1 MSPNPKALIR
11 DIHAILDS
19 GEPGLEGVR
28 VATEYRTHCQ
38 EIQERI
44 DRFLELS
51 QAGHIYAAI
60 DIARAHPPL
69 LIAIEQAQF
78 LKEKDW
84 AEFTSRRGLPTFYG
98 FKSEHVD
105 RIRLLSREGYNVQA
119 SGYRAFRKAMLLK
132 DRNAAAQA
140 LQSIIAT
147 NPTDPNAPVEL
158 ARIEKHDFN
167 NLMEALEIALS
178 SEDAVEVES
187 LVSSIRERDW
197 TIQIASP
204 IWDRALKRLSPGIPK
219 PSPIVER
226 PSTVSLIPEP
236 EPLPPVETTTPDAAP
251 VSDPAKVE
259 LPPDPV
265 LSKLVSR
272 LTVIRR
278 VGFWKDAESLVDE
291 GKEILRNPP
300 PSSANQTIIT
310 QLRELLDWYASE
322 SENERLSELRKQQVS
337 AFSQRIDENSLRA
350 QLEPLNAREIKHFR
364 KQLERDWKGLQAA
377 APGESAWLSSTFE
390 SALKIIGTVF
400 SERRARQ
407 GPSVS
412 IRPMLI
418 RLGQTWAA
426 TLVGLIIVALGLSI
440 HEKQGDIARRA
451 DLFRTN
457 LLENDTKEILGDY
470 KSFIAKPVPGILK
483 SFNSAANRR
492 IQQARDWLDEI
503 ENRNHKIDQMISE
516 SESLLTSFSPDADET
531 IRLNIETAGDF
542 AARSSNDSAPAFR
555 TRLDLL
561 SDQLTRARL
570 AFVED
575 MRQSVE
581 TDFKNARELLA
592 SGLKW
597 NVTDPEELREPLTK
611 AREHL
616 AGLERIMIEKRAA
629 QFLPDLDREYRS
641 LRESIGE
648 FENAAARYRL
658 LGAELEMASTLD
670 QYLSKIDALANLRFE
685 RLPLCV
691 AARSVMAGRSK
702 IQDPL
707 RHMFMP
713 EDEQGWDHIVA
724 NKEASLLPLTATP
737 REHTA
742 FLRISGYEPLFS
754 IYSYKVQ
761 SFENGQPVSDPRRIF
776 CLYQADVESLALP
789 SSKRLLQTVQ
799 VYDSGSESDKPFSNE
814 VFICTTDDSGIPLD
828 GDYLELERL
837 LPECAFFSQIRDL
850 AMFDE
855 PSGAFGKSLMEVMD
869 LVVADA
875 FIDPLFKAFLMQELY
890 AFMSVRPYDWGLNL
904 SPYVSVHQR
913 RIRGIA
919 GRIKPFDWLDES
931 KRERLSVPLRA
942 LFEEISRASY
952 FQQAMAMRAL
962 MVECLNQ
969 PIVYSGHLDRD
980 GKWVPSSTDPIQ
992 NRLFGL
998 DTMGD
1003 IQGILSIQVAKRQTE
1018 VLTPGKALSPL
1029 LRFQDN
1035 PEILLN
1041 RIAESTGLDLTK
1053 DPHRT
1058 LLPSLFLPS
1067 IRASVP

>member
-11 DIHAILDS
+11 EILTILDS

-28 VATEYRTHCQ
+28 VATEYRAHCQ

-69 LIAIEQAQF
+69 LIAIEQSQF
-78 LKEKDW
+78 PKERDW
-84 AEFTSRRGLPTFYG
+84 SEFTSRRGLPTFYG

-105 RIRLLSREGYNVQA
+105 RIRLLSSEGYNVQA
-119 SGYRAFRKAMLLK
+119 PGYRAFRKAMLLK

-158 ARIEKHDFN
+158 ARIEKHDLGK
-167 NLMEALEIALS
+167 LMEALDNALS
-178 SEDAVEVES
+178 SEDTAEVES

-197 TIQIASP
+197 TIEIASP
-204 IWDRALKRLSPGIPK
+204 TWDRALKRLNPAIQK
-219 PSPIVER
+219 PSPVVEGT
-226 PSTVSLIPEP
+226 STVSLRPEPPAPVEKPPPEVAPIPEP
-236 EPLPPVETTTPDAAP
+236 P
-251 VSDPAKVE
+251 KVE

-278 VGFWKDAESLVDE
+278 VGFWKDAESLIEE
-291 GKEILRNPP
+291 GREILRNPP
-300 PSSANQTIIT
+300 PSSANQSTIT
-310 QLRELLDWYASE
+310 QLREHLDWYASE
-322 SENERLSELRKQQVS
+322 SENERQSELRKQQVS
-337 AFSQRIDENSLRA
+337 AFSQRIEENNLRA
-350 QLEPLNAREIKHFR
+350 DIEPLNTREIKRFR

-390 SALKIIGTVF
+390 SALGIIGTGI
-400 SERRARQ
+400 SERRARK
-407 GPSVS
+407 GPSAS
-412 IRPMLI
+412 IRPLLF
-418 RLGQTWAA
+418 RLGRTWVAPLA
-426 TLVGLIIVALGLSI
+426 GLIIMASGLSI

-451 DLFRTN
+451 DLFRAN
-457 LLENDTKEILGDY
+457 LLENDTKEILSDY
-470 KSFIAKPVPGILK
+470 KSFTAKPIPGLLK
-483 SFNSAANRR
+483 GLNSTANRA

-516 SESLLTSFSPDADET
+516 CESLLTSFSPDSDET

-542 AARSSNDSAPAFR
+542 SARSSNDSAPAFR
-555 TRLDLL
+555 ARLDLL

-575 MRQSVE
+575 MRQSVGA
-581 TDFKNARELLA
+581 DFKNARELLA

-597 NVTDPEELREPLTK
+597 NIADPEELREPLTRVK
-611 AREHL
+611 EHL

-629 QFLPDLDREYRS
+629 QFLPDLDREYRN

-658 LGAELEMASTLD
+658 LEAELGMASTLD

-713 EDEQGWDHIVA
+713 EDEQGWDHLVA
-724 NKEASLLPLTATP
+724 NRNASLSPVSATP

-761 SFENGQPVSDPRRIF
+761 SFANGQPVSDPRRIF
-776 CLYQADVESLALP
+776 CLYQADVESIALP

-814 VFICTTDDSGIPLD
+814 VFICTTDDSGTPLD

-837 LPECAFFSQIRDL
+837 LPECAFFSQIRTL

-913 RIRGIA
+913 RIRGVA

-952 FQQAMAMRAL
+952 FQQALAMRAL
-962 MVECLNQ
+962 MIECLNQ
-969 PIVYSGHLDRD
+969 PIVFSGHLDRD
-980 GKWVPSSTDPIQ
+980 GKWVASSSDPIQ

-1018 VLTPGKALSPL
+1018 VLAPGKALSPL

-1041 RIAESTGLDLTK
+1041 KVAESTGLDLTK

-1067 IRASVP
+1067 LRASVP